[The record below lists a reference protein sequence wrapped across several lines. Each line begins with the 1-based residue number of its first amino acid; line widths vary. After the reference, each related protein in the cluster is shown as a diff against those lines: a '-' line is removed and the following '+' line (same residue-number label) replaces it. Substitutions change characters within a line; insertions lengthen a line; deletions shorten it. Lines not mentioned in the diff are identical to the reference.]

1 MSQENVERVRQV
13 GEAWARG
20 DTEAAE
26 ALLQGHVAPDFE
38 LHPLYLGHVYRGVEG
53 MRELLADIFAT
64 WEDYRFETEEVV
76 DLGEHVLVLAH
87 VTGRGAGSGVPIDQ
101 SLAVLCAFEGEK
113 AVWAR
118 SFTSKEQALEPAG
131 LRE

>member
-1 MSQENVERVRQV
+1 
-13 GEAWARG
+13 
-20 DTEAAE
+20 
-26 ALLQGHVAPDFE
+26 
-38 LHPLYLGHVYRGVEG
+38 

-87 VTGRGAGSGVPIDQ
+87 VTGRGTGSGVPIDQ
-101 SLAVLCAFEGEK
+101 SLAVLCAFHGEK

-118 SFTSKEQALEPAG
+118 SFTSKEQALEAAG